1 MFKNFAR
8 YSKEFSLIKGVRI
21 FHYKFIPGCFVSI
34 LFNTCSKKKIKKVK
48 EINRNLEGQGM
59 IYTSRYYNLNN
70 IVSIT
75 YNKSHNR
82 IMKKKR
88 KLSMLPEEVNMNTK
102 NLK

>member
-1 MFKNFAR
+1 
-8 YSKEFSLIKGVRI
+8 
-21 FHYKFIPGCFVSI
+21 
-34 LFNTCSKKKIKKVK
+34 
-48 EINRNLEGQGM
+48 M

-75 YNKSHNR
+75 YKCYNR

>member
-1 MFKNFAR
+1 
-8 YSKEFSLIKGVRI
+8 
-21 FHYKFIPGCFVSI
+21 
-34 LFNTCSKKKIKKVK
+34 
-48 EINRNLEGQGM
+48 M
-59 IYTSRYYNLNN
+59 IYTSWYYINLNN

-75 YNKSHNR
+75 YKCHNR

>member
-1 MFKNFAR
+1 M
-8 YSKEFSLIKGVRI
+8 SEFFIINLSLAVL
-21 FHYKFIPGCFVSI
+21 FLFLSI
-34 LFNTCSKKKIKKVK
+34 VKKIKKVK
-48 EINRNLEGQGM
+48 EINRNQGQGM
-59 IYTSRYYNLNN
+59 IYTSRYYNLN

-75 YNKSHNR
+75 YKCHNR